1 MVAVRCLTPPQLAQ
15 EVTAGKGHSDCGH
28 SLFEHLLISY
38 GAMNTAR
45 TFQS

>member
-1 MVAVRCLTPPQLAQ
+1 MVAVRCLTPPQLTQ
-15 EVTAGKGHSDCGH
+15 EVTAGKGHSDFGH

-38 GAMNTAR
+38 GAKSTAR